1 MNYWLLLTPF
11 ICALIGWGIHTIAV
25 KILLYSSQNRRRMAQ
40 KLGKLAAHEISSL
53 DLEEKIG
60 DPANFK
66 KLVPTIESHVDDF
79 LRNKLKE
86 QMPMISMFI
95 GDKTIDTLKNVF
107 MQELESLFPQV
118 MKQFAANLKNDPK
131 VEEMI
136 TSKLAAIPPQ
146 KLETMLSAPLRAIG
160 LLGAITGFVVGCL
173 QLVFILLIK

>member
-1 MNYWLLLTPF
+1 
-11 ICALIGWGIHTIAV
+11 
-25 KILLYSSQNRRRMAQ
+25 
-40 KLGKLAAHEISSL
+40 
-53 DLEEKIG
+53 
-60 DPANFK
+60 
-66 KLVPTIESHVDDF
+66 
-79 LRNKLKE
+79 
-86 QMPMISMFI
+86 MFI

-136 TSKLAAIPPQ
+136 TSKLAAISPQ

-173 QLVFILLIK
+173 QLVLILLIQ